1 MRAACVDRRIEAAAG
16 PVSAWWRTGSP
27 FRTIT
32 VPAQFTAVWVIGGL
46 TQTDWNYLWERFT
59 GTRLYALSRLATAQ
73 YTSDVGTSLSIQ
85 PPVWGANR
93 SDTGGLIGLGAR
105 YNGGNPWGAEIPA
118 AVAIFP
124 RTLSPAEQTTAA
136 SWLSRHVGIVLPGR
150 AST

>member
-85 PPVWGANR
+85 PPVWG
-93 SDTGGLIGLGAR
+93 
-105 YNGGNPWGAEIPA
+105 GNPWGAEIPA